1 MYGMVTF
8 PFFPTSGI
16 AMCSDRLP
24 DVYRINEELEKALD
38 DFMEYEDVVI
48 EIHELIE
55 KIAEKVKRIDN
66 EELRSILLYPIM
78 RGLIEAVGIDP
89 IEAVGY
95 LETLKHELALGVV
108 VTMDIFGDVM
118 NKMYEQKKRMR

>member
-1 MYGMVTF
+1 
-8 PFFPTSGI
+8 
-16 AMCSDRLP
+16 MCSDRLP